1 MFVNSMAT
9 RRNRRKQT
17 KRKGG
22 DPFTR
27 FVRRVT
33 GTNIFG
39 SSTSLLAREIY
50 AMLDE
55 KGIKPYR
62 QSDFENLMS
71 VHPHV
76 KRGKLIRDLR
86 ALGMTELQEYEVVAN
101 LHAVLPRI
109 EKYES
114 TTI

>member
-22 DPFTR
+22 NWFTQKAR
-27 FVRRVT
+27 DL
-33 GTNIFG
+33 GIYNG

-50 AMLDE
+50 AMLGPN
-55 KGIKPYR
+55 GIKPNR
-62 QSDFENLMS
+62 QADFDNLMS

-76 KRGKLIRDLR
+76 KRGKLLRDLR
-86 ALGMTELQEYEVVAN
+86 DLGMTDRQEFEVVAN
-101 LHAVLPRI
+101 LNVVLPSRI

>member
-9 RRNRRKQT
+9 RRNRRRRT
-17 KRKGG
+17 RKGG
-22 DPFTR
+22 NWFTQKAR
-27 FVRRVT
+27 DL
-33 GTNIFG
+33 GIYNG

-50 AMLDE
+50 AMLGPN
-55 KGIKPYR
+55 GIKPNR
-62 QSDFENLMS
+62 QDDFDNLMS

-76 KRGKLIRDLR
+76 KKGKLLRDLR
-86 ALGMTELQEYEVVAN
+86 ALGMTDRQEYEVVAN
-101 LHAVLPRI
+101 LNVVLPSRI